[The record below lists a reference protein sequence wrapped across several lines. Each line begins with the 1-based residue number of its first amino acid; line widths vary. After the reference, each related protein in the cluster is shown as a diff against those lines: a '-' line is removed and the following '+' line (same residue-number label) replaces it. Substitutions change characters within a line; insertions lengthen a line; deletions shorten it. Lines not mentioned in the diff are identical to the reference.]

1 MRVIVANALLFFLI
15 FSSITSFPLHAQSPA
30 ADADKPV
37 RQGTIQRK
45 VLIFDFENQT
55 GKIGLDY
62 LSGSIS
68 DALADAIKKT
78 GKFRLLNRE
87 DARMNSVADSMNP
100 APGPAATES
109 MAPAVP
115 AKPATPNAPATSTAP
130 ATPNTPPASTA
141 PATPNSSAVSP
152 PAPSAATTTTEQKPA
167 NNAPKDNTATPG
179 TVVIMN
185 VKVARKEAIRKGREA
200 GADVVVLGKFSELN
214 GVLLMSAQAFEADT
228 RQLKV
233 SEEVLSKSDSEMF
246 NGINILAAK
255 IAESM
260 ARELPMFDAAEAE
273 RRRAEAAG
281 IKAEPRDWEIQLFGG
296 MPLLHPLY
304 SSDGTITYSKGIP
317 VQKLTGYSV
326 GVTLW
331 ESGFTRKIGF
341 MPKGARFGLQSKVTP
356 LTGQADI
363 VGTNSLVLTQGATLS
378 GVFVSNHLLFGFPYW
393 QWNRFVA
400 FAEVGG
406 GTVYTRLATTDST
419 IFSSWQPSAVIG
431 TSGAYHFSYWSLGL
445 TYRAQVTFF
454 LQNQAFMQHDLWLY
468 AGVRL

>member
-1 MRVIVANALLFFLI
+1 M
-15 FSSITSFPLHAQSPA
+15 
-30 ADADKPV
+30 
-37 RQGTIQRK
+37 
-45 VLIFDFENQT
+45 IFDFENQT

-87 DARMNSVADSMNP
+87 DARMNTVADPMNP
-100 APGPAATES
+100 TPAES
-109 MAPAVP
+109 TAPAT
-115 AKPATPNAPATSTAP
+115 PATPNAPAVSPAP
-130 ATPNTPPASTA
+130 ATPNTGAASPV
-141 PATPNSSAVSP
+141 PATPNAPTVTTAPAAPNTPAVSP
-152 PAPSAATTTTEQKPA
+152 PASSTLPTQAEPNAV
-167 NNAPKDNTATPG
+167 NNTPKDNSASPG

-233 SEEVLSKSDSEMF
+233 SEEVLSRSDSEMF

-317 VQKLTGYSV
+317 VQKLTGYSL
-326 GVTLW
+326 GATLW
-331 ESGFTRKIGF
+331 ESGYTRKIGF

-363 VGTNSLVLTQGATLS
+363 VGANSVMLTQGATLK
-378 GVFVSNHLLFGFPYW
+378 GIFVSNHLMFGVPYW
-393 QWNRFVA
+393 QWNRFMA

-445 TYRAQVTFF
+445 SYRAQVTFF
-454 LQNQAFMQHDLWLY
+454 AQNQAFMQHDLWLY